1 MILDDVLTE
10 ARRLLQDTNTSPSLQ
25 RYTDAH
31 LLGTANQVLQRM
43 ALLRPDLFSYI
54 GEITCAAGEVLQTA
68 PDNSLRLMEIFRVKS
83 GSAVRETNKAILDQT
98 YPTWA
103 DDADGNCINWMRHTK
118 SANRFFI
125 YPKAPAGQI
134 LIGEYAKAPATYDGT
149 TTITEL
155 PDTYFPVVVDGLVG
169 LIESTDN
176 ENVANGRATMFMQSF
191 MQMLSA
197 TLSSQSIADS
207 SASAPDKKDGP

>member
-1 MILDDVLTE
+1 MILADVLTE
-10 ARRLLQDTNTSPSLQ
+10 ARRLLQDTNASASLQ
-25 RYTDAH
+25 RYSDAH

-54 GEITCAAGEVLQTA
+54 GEIECEAEEVLQTA
-68 PDNSLRLMEIFRVKS
+68 PDDSLRLMEIFRVQ
-83 GSAVRETNKAILDQT
+83 GGPGVRETNKAILDQT

-103 DDADGNCINWMRHTK
+103 DDAAGDCLNWMRHPK
-118 SANRFFI
+118 NANRFFI
-125 YPKAPAGQI
+125 YPKAPVGQI
-134 LIGEYAKAPATYDGT
+134 LIGEYAKAPATYDADT
-149 TTITEL
+149 TVTEL

-176 ENVANGRATMFMQSF
+176 ENVTSGRATMFMQSF

-197 TLSSQSIADS
+197 TLSNQSITDEP
-207 SASAPDKKDGP
+207 ASTPGKKGGP